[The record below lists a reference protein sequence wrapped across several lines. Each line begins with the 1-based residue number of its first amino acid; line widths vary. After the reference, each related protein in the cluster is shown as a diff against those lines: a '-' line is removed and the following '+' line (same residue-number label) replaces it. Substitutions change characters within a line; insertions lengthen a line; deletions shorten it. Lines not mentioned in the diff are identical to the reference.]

1 MRTWGLQ
8 EAKSRFSE
16 IIDLTMVEGPHLVT
30 RRGAEAVVILA
41 AEDYHRLVGEAPNLI
56 DHFLKAPRG
65 DALVITRSKELIRGF
80 KRQTT

>member
-16 IIDLTMVEGPHLVT
+16 VVDLTMTEGPQLVT
-30 RRGAEAVVILA
+30 RRGAEAVVVLP

-56 DHFLKAPRG
+56 DHLLKAPRG
-65 DALVITRSKELIRGF
+65 EALVIKRSKELVRGF
-80 KRQTT
+80 E